1 MLLRTKRACS
11 VRISNTS
18 QDLYLTENE
27 STLVS
32 ERENID
38 ENIV

>member
-1 MLLRTKRACS
+1 MHVQSGSAIL
-11 VRISNTS
+11 S

-32 ERENID
+32 ESEKID